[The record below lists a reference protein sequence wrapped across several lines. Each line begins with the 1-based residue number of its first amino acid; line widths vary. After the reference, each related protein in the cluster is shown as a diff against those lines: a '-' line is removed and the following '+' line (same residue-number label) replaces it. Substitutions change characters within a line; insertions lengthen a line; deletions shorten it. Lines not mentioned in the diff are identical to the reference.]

1 MCPGRHCGE
10 GSRLRRVASVDTFEE
25 CAPARNDTVG
35 RMAQRALLMRGDS
48 AMQVCAR
55 CPACAV
61 LSSAWLCS
69 LSILWGSPAMPV
81 CDAALHPLSCSE
93 LTV

>member
-25 CAPARNDTVG
+25 CAPARNYTVG

-55 CPACAV
+55 CPDMCFPCALRAGCEVCNRV
-61 LSSAWLCS
+61 LRRWS
-69 LSILWGSPAMPV
+69 L
-81 CDAALHPLSCSE
+81 
-93 LTV
+93 